1 MSSFI
6 SVVLELLLQKDTAAS
21 DRITEFVTQLSMVS
35 SNADVY
41 RVLTQMKVKII
52 VSTSLSLRFI
62 NISEQGFLNQ
72 KLFNLDFRSFSRL
85 DI

>member
-1 MSSFI
+1 M
-6 SVVLELLLQKDTAAS
+6 LELLLQKDTAAS